1 MINASDFRNGVT
13 FEMDNGVWT
22 IVSFLHV
29 KPGKGA
35 AFVRTKLKN
44 VVTGAVI
51 ERTFNPTEKFPK
63 AYIETK
69 EMQYTYNDGDFY
81 HFMDLETY
89 DDLPLTLTA
98 PEVSEALGIS
108 RAAAYELVR
117 SKGFPHMRI
126 GTRILVP
133 KDKFIQ
139 WIDEQTEVDE

>member
-89 DDLPLTLTA
+89 DDLALTHEQVEDA
-98 PEVSEALGIS
+98 MPFVKEN
-108 RAAAYELVR
+108 
-117 SKGFPHMRI
+117 
-126 GTRILVP
+126 TRTP
-133 KDKFIQ
+133 CPS
-139 WIDEQTEVDE
+139 